1 MADILPERGRLEG
14 KVAIITGAARGIG
27 AETARLFV
35 RHGAQVVIADLR
47 AEQGE
52 ALATALG
59 QKAVFCACDVGA
71 EQDWAH
77 AVDTAHRFGPVSVLV
92 NNAAA
97 LKIGKLED
105 TSRETFETLIRVNQ
119 LGPFLGIKAVMADM
133 MAEGAGSIVNVG
145 SVDGITAQDIGLTA
159 YGATKWALRGIT
171 KMAAL
176 ELGRHGIRVNCVHPD
191 GGNPEMS
198 QEFLPAGM
206 DPAEAMAGHV
216 HRILAP
222 ARGRPR
228 NDRMRDVANMIL
240 FLASDE
246 GAGCTGGDYPVDGGY
261 SAGTRFT

>member
-1 MADILPERGRLEG
+1 LRRLDGR
-14 KVAIITGAARGIG
+14 VAIVTGAARGIG
-27 AETARLFV
+27 AETARLFLD
-35 RHGAQVVIADLR
+35 HGARVVIADLR

-52 ALATALG
+52 ALARELG
-59 QKAVFCACDVGA
+59 PNAAFCTCDVSL
-71 EQDWAH
+71 EEDWAR
-77 AVDTAHRFGPVSVLV
+77 AVDAAHRFGPVSVLV

-97 LKIGKLED
+97 LKIGRLED
-105 TSRETFETLIRVNQ
+105 TSRHTFESLFRVNQ

-133 MAEGAGSIVNVG
+133 IAEGAGSIVNVG
-145 SVDGITAQDIGLTA
+145 SVDGITAQDIGLSA

-198 QEFLPAGM
+198 QEFLPSGM

-222 ARGRPR
+222 ARGQPR
-228 NDRMRDVANMIL
+228 NNRMRDVANMIL